1 MDSLVIKILG
11 GLFNGLTYS
20 QYIIIALAIFLTPLI
35 ISVILTFLM
44 SYFKVNGTTYV
55 ISVTI
60 CVTLAG
66 FFGVFF
72 IKYNPRAE
80 IVNTKTEIRVVVDK
94 LSTAERIKDAYEEK
108 YEKQNEK
115 KYEKQDEEIDVD
127 KYIEELNK

>member
-1 MDSLVIKILG
+1 MCD
-11 GLFNGLTYS
+11 
-20 QYIIIALAIFLTPLI
+20 
-35 ISVILTFLM
+35 ISR
-44 SYFKVNGTTYV
+44 
-55 ISVTI
+55 
-60 CVTLAG
+60 

-115 KYEKQDEEIDVD
+115 KYEKQDEEIDIDGYVE
-127 KYIEELNK
+127 KLNKE